1 MNQIGFDGERVRA
14 AGTQVEYIAAR
25 LADLANRA
33 RQMAAM
39 PANDC
44 FPAIPEGQD
53 IAHLWIQARQT
64 FALGL
69 DIVTRGVARL
79 GGGLHSAANTFDR
92 ADESATTSVTQQSL
106 PELPL

>member
-14 AGTQVEYIAAR
+14 AGTQVEYIGAR

-44 FPAIPEGQD
+44 FPAMPEGQD
-53 IAHLWIQARQT
+53 IAHQWNHARQT

-69 DIVTRGVARL
+69 DIVTNGVVRL
-79 GGGLHSAANTFDR
+79 GGGLHSAANAFDR
-92 ADESATTSVTQQSL
+92 ADESAATSVSRQSL